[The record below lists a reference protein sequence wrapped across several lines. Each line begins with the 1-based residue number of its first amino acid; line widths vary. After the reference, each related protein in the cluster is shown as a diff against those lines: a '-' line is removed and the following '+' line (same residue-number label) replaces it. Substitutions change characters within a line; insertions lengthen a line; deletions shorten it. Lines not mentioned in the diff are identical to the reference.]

1 MKIKTSEAF
10 RIASRIVLEAHPIS
24 SDDEKDIVLDVL
36 SVLRKEEEMALMLEE
51 VAEKE
56 ALASEAV

>member
-10 RIASRIVLEAHPIS
+10 RIAQRIVLEAHPITC
-24 SDDEKDIVLDVL
+24 EEQADIVLDVL
-36 SVLRKEEEMALMLEE
+36 SVLRKEEEMALMLEA

-56 ALASEAV
+56 ANTNA

>member
-10 RIASRIVLEAHPIS
+10 RIASRIVLESHPIVTEE
-24 SDDEKDIVLDVL
+24 DKDIVLDVL
-36 SVLRKEEEMALMLEE
+36 SVLRKEEETALMLEA

-56 ALASEAV
+56 EKTNA

>member
-10 RIASRIVLEAHPIS
+10 RIASRVVLQSHPITS
-24 SDDEKDIVLDVL
+24 VEEVDKVLDVL
-36 SVLRKEEEMALMLEE
+36 SVLRKEEEMAKMLEE